1 MKKQTILKSTLCLL
15 LAMLCNV
22 AWAQIEVSTSV
33 DTPENTYSLLSKN
46 GAYMSVGTGATQ
58 YRLGRFAFYAAE
70 GENVYKIYSVDGK
83 KWVSYTKAASYGG
96 GANKATLVDAQVD
109 AQAWYVVANGDYYNI
124 APLKNDGTLGGQ
136 YWNFHG
142 GAGASN
148 KTYIYDDNKTVGFY
162 DKAGDGGSLWTLE
175 KLTLATEE
183 QVNAAKALIAVAPG
197 YPKTTSSVY
206 VAMNA
211 LTYGVSSTK
220 HIDLAV
226 PAYKTAT
233 DIILPEDGKAYTFT
247 SVMGDAAN
255 ATRYYMKYVNGQKV
269 TVSKT
274 STDASVFVCK
284 ELSSVNANEKK
295 FAFVTADGH
304 ILTWV
309 GNNEGGAYKE
319 NNNIYGYSSKFA
331 TEYNGKSD
339 WNEITVKKNGT
350 AAKDLGYLRLVAR
363 RNSSGTSSI
372 IANNNNRFD
381 QASDG
386 YWFNGTNSSAWILTE
401 VEHTNTDAENLALAK
416 IDAKLHVT
424 ANASNLGELIGQ
436 ACYMVN
442 SERVYDAATV
452 TTAIDAATTVEAVNA
467 IKNSYAVY
475 EGVKLTS
482 KSEFVSGGVY
492 AFVTARGWMGATEAC
507 RNVISTAKAS
517 HNVTGGYYDPMFQWV
532 VYISNN
538 GNYYLYNLG
547 KQMFMGVQSANNASI
562 PFAEQP
568 AGKNL
573 TFKQSS
579 SADYPIMFS
588 TDNAGVA
595 NHSTSYGDG
604 LITWTGGWS
613 TLNDEGS
620 NHKVTLVS
628 KLPEA
633 TLQEIAAKVEAYDR
647 SMPIKVEVEGWTEN
661 NPNTHF
667 GNVTA
672 TTGTNVSSTKLLTA
686 HMAGGN
692 MAYSSIGDVVT
703 FTREY
708 RGFEFQGYYVGE
720 QSLGKSFPITEEL
733 ASSITAENPLVAK
746 FTATD
751 DVTIWYDDDPF
762 SYRIPAIAKT
772 STGRLIAVS
781 DYRYSLDDIGRYN
794 FGTANPG
801 IDLVIRMSDDN
812 GKTWGPTK
820 TIAKGSCVRNT
831 NNCAYG
837 DAAIAVVDQKV
848 LVMGAAGDVMFGN
861 GSATAHNRTVRIFS
875 EDNGVTW
882 TAPQDISETLFIGDD
897 ATIQNGYTAFFGSG
911 KLAVDENYNNTGKAR
926 IYGAML
932 IKKEGCNNAI
942 YAIYTDDFGVTWSIL
957 GGSQT
962 HITANDEPKV
972 EILPSGQILLSV
984 RRGGGRQ
991 FNVFT
996 YTDKATN
1003 AGSWNSNVNGCDNG
1017 GSNTCNGEIYVVDA
1031 KKPDG
1036 SAVKLLLQSQPKGGS
1051 GLYDRRDVTIWYK
1064 EITNAAYT
1072 SSQIAGNW
1080 IQGMQVSTQQ
1090 SAYSAMAL
1098 QDDGKIAF
1106 FFEEAPCYGDD
1117 QAKGYCMV
1125 YTPLTI
1131 DQITKGNYFAPD
1143 ADLTTEVT
1151 INVVLT
1157 DQLGNVY
1164 RDQLQCGLANVAAT
1178 LTAKYPFITLGNNA
1192 NLSMENGAY
1201 AYTNTV
1207 SFPFVVSTTTGTTA
1221 WYNIYFPSNT
1231 NNNFYPV
1238 YMAAGS
1244 DNAIVKAVT
1253 ESAAYGNS
1261 SYNTQSN
1268 EGMISW
1274 AIYQSAEG
1282 AFSFVLKN
1290 KKRKQYLRVQGNLS
1304 GSTATTNVQF
1314 TGNIS
1319 DASAFVPST
1328 ENRQNAFRGEYSL
1341 KVGNGYIVVGSVS
1354 NGHVT
1359 WSTNKNHQGGWV
1371 KFVEAPYFTQ
1381 LLNEVNA
1388 TLDMIGTNLGQYKVT
1403 DANAATAETAKKA
1416 MQNSA
1421 TVKLN
1426 DLNTYKGLLNGAT
1439 LNIPKAGQY
1448 FRIKGISGNYI
1459 DATSIYGNAN
1469 ATTGQMSMKSA
1480 AACNYKGTIFYLDE
1494 EKHLVNYA
1502 TGTYVKETS
1511 EIGAVGAA
1519 AGVWT
1524 FAESPRKGKGKY
1536 ALSCTTTNNNGRHLH
1551 DNSGNRADRCSS
1563 NCGTRHDF
1571 TLEEV
1576 TELPVTI
1583 GSTGFGTLYAPVAL
1597 TLPEGMKAYTGTL
1610 SVEEGENVLT
1620 LSAVEEFI
1628 PAHTGVIL
1636 QADKADYEFEITTA
1650 DAFLENDLKGSV
1662 VSFVHNNS
1670 GYQPYTLQTS
1680 TNSPG
1685 VAFKRYNGPSVT
1697 GGKVY
1702 IELPST
1708 QNAAAVRVRFAGE
1721 DVTEI
1726 ENSEFIIQDS
1736 EFIYDLTGR
1745 RVETMDKGVYIVNG
1759 KKVVIK

>member
-1 MKKQTILKSTLCLL
+1 MKKHYFLKSTLCLL

-162 DKAGDGGSLWTLE
+162 NQAGDGGSLWTLE

-295 FAFVTADGH
+295 YAFVTDDGH
-304 ILTWV
+304 ILTWI
-309 GNNEGGAYKE
+309 GNNEGDAYKE

-547 KQMFMGVQSANNASI
+547 KQMFMGVQSANNVSI

-733 ASSITAENPLVAK
+733 ASSITAETPLVAK

-751 DVTIWYDDDPF
+751 EVTLFYDDDEF
-762 SYRIPAIAKT
+762 SYRIPAIATT

-794 FGTANPG
+794 FGAATPG

-820 TIAKGSCVRNT
+820 TIAKCSGKRGAND
-831 NNCAYG
+831 CAYG
-837 DAAIAVVDQKV
+837 DAAIAVVGQKV
-848 LVMGAAGDVMFGN
+848 LVMGAAGDVMFGH

-882 TAPQDISETLFIGDD
+882 TAPQDISETFFINDD
-897 ATIQNGYTAFFGSG
+897 ATINSAYSLFFGSG
-911 KLAVDENYNNTGKAR
+911 KLAVDENYNGTGKAR
-926 IYGAML
+926 IYGAVL
-932 IKKEGCNNAI
+932 VRKNGIGNGI
-942 YAIYTDDFGVTWSIL
+942 YVVYTDDFGISWSIL

-996 YTDKATN
+996 YTDKANN
-1003 AGSWNSNVNGCDNG
+1003 AGSWNSNQNGCNNG
-1017 GSNTCNGEIYVVDA
+1017 GDNTCNGEIFLVDA
-1031 KKPDG
+1031 KNALGED
-1036 SAVKLLLQSQPKGGS
+1036 VKLLLQSQPKGGS

-1064 EITNAAYT
+1064 EVDNTSYT

-1080 IQGMQVSTQQ
+1080 IEGMQVSTQQ
-1090 SAYSAMAL
+1090 SAYSTMSL
-1098 QDDGKIAF
+1098 QEDGKIAF

-1131 DQITKGNYFAPD
+1131 EEITKNKYFSLD
-1143 ADLTTEVT
+1143 ADFSTEVT
-1151 INVVLT
+1151 INVELT
-1157 DQLGNVY
+1157 DAQGNKY
-1164 RDQLQCGLANVAAT
+1164 RDQLQCALPDVVTT
-1178 LTAKYPFITLGNNA
+1178 LTTKYPFITLGNEA
-1192 NLSMENGAY
+1192 KLSAQNGAY
-1201 AYTNTV
+1201 SYTNKVTLPFRV
-1207 SFPFVVSTTTGTTA
+1207 SNTKLEI
-1221 WYNIYFPSNT
+1221 WHHIYFPINT
-1231 NNNFYPV
+1231 NEYNYPA
-1238 YMAAGS
+1238 YMAQG
-1244 DNAIVKAVT
+1244 NPIVSIVT
-1253 ESAAYGNS
+1253 ESAVYGNGT
-1261 SYNTQSN
+1261 YNTRAKAD
-1268 EGMISW
+1268 EVSW

-1282 AFSFVLKN
+1282 AFSFILKN
-1290 KKRKQYLRVQGNLS
+1290 KYRNQYLYTTAAAT
-1304 GSTATTNVQF
+1304 TATKVTNVQY
-1314 TGNIS
+1314 TDNKAK
-1319 DASAFVPST
+1319 ASAFVPST
-1328 ENRQNAFRGEYSL
+1328 AGRNPNFQGEYSL
-1341 KVGNGYIVVGSVS
+1341 MVGNGYICVTAVA
-1354 NGHVT
+1354 NGYVT
-1359 WSTNKNHQGGWV
+1359 YSTNRNHKGAWA
-1371 KFVEAPYFTQ
+1371 KFEVVPNYAS
-1381 LLNEVNA
+1381 LINEVKA
-1388 TLDMIGTNLGQYKVT
+1388 TLNLFGTGLGQYAT
-1403 DANAATAETAKKA
+1403 TQEATAAKAA
-1416 MQNSA
+1416 MNNSGN
-1421 TVKLN
+1421 VKLN
-1426 DLNTYKGLLNGAT
+1426 DLNTYKDLTKNAT
-1439 LNIPKAGQY
+1439 LNMPQAGRY

-1459 DATSIYGNAN
+1459 DATSIYNNAN
-1469 ATTGQMSMKSA
+1469 AKTGQMSMKSA
-1480 AACNYKGTIFYLDE
+1480 SECNYKGTIFYLDE
-1494 EKHLVNYA
+1494 NNHLVNYA
-1502 TGTYVKETS
+1502 TGTCVRETR
-1511 EIGAVGAA
+1511 EIGATGDA
-1519 AGVWT
+1519 AGVWS
-1524 FAESPRKGKGKY
+1524 FAESPRKGAGKY
-1536 ALSCTTTNNNGRHLH
+1536 ALSCTTTNNNGAHLH
-1551 DNSGNRADRCSS
+1551 DSDGNRADRCSN
-1563 NCGTRHDF
+1563 NCGNRHDF

-1576 TELPVTI
+1576 TELPVSI

-1597 TLPEGMKAYTGTL
+1597 TLPEGVKAFTGTV
-1610 SVEEGENVLT
+1610 SQEKGEHVLT
-1620 LSAVEEFI
+1620 LYEVKEAI
-1628 PAHTGVIL
+1628 PAGTGVIL
-1636 QADKADYEFEITTA
+1636 QSETKNKDYEFAITTSTA
-1650 DAFLENDLKGSV
+1650 SSVENDLMGSV
-1662 VSFVHNNS
+1662 ISFVYSKS

-1680 TNSPG
+1680 TQSSSG